1 MSWEQGYHYCVPLF
15 YRVIVHATE
24 WSSEPYRYEDSPEG
38 PKPIAGVLCM
48 LFIKDYCFAYEPV
61 CV

>member
-1 MSWEQGYHYCVPLF
+1 MPPNGAVNL
-15 YRVIVHATE
+15 TG
-24 WSSEPYRYEDSPEG
+24 YEDSPEG